1 MLPAIPVE
9 TPFQS
14 LVVEQALAYA
24 KDMEATANGAADG
37 QVLDRCELL
46 TLANGRD
53 LLRSILTAA
62 AQQQA
67 ATVEKKGPRLAPVRA
82 DTPAARKAARPEPS

>member
-1 MLPAIPVE
+1 MLAAIPVE

-24 KDMEATANGAADG
+24 KDMEAAANGAADG
-37 QVLDRCELL
+37 QVLDPCELL

-53 LLRSILTAA
+53 RLRTILTAA

-67 ATVEKKGPRLAPVRA
+67 AAAEKKGPRLAPVRA
-82 DTPAARKAARPEPS
+82 DTPPAIKAARPEPS